1 MNEPLLE
8 TSRFVLRPLVLADV
22 TPEYLGW
29 LHDVRT
35 NEFIETAEATGDL
48 EALRSYVGQRIGRP
62 EVAFLGIFAKVSGLH
77 IGNIKFEPLDR
88 RGGFATMGMLIGNRE
103 WRGKGAAAEVLEAC
117 ARWLYER
124 YGIARIHLGVDS
136 ANTAAYRAYLKAG
149 FRVARSRNQATG
161 SAGIQMVR
169 LWSRSH
175 RLALGTVQFGQAYGI
190 ANQAGMIDSGAIA
203 PILTCAWKAGV
214 GTLDT
219 AVSYGA
225 SEQRLGETG
234 IGQWQVVSKVPAL
247 PHGSDDVVGWLEGAV
262 LGSLE
267 RLRIPRFRGLLLHR
281 PAELLGA
288 KGGALCAAL
297 VALKDRGLVE
307 KIGVSVYGP
316 EELEALNLVFPYD
329 MVQAPFSVVD
339 RRLDESGWLATLSNQ
354 GVEIHVRSVFLQ
366 GLLLMES
373 GRLPEA
379 FSQWHALWGRWHDW
393 LDEQSV
399 TPLQACLSF
408 ALSEPRIDR
417 VVVGVDNLRQLEAI
431 LAEADA
437 VVPPPPADL
446 RSGDLD
452 LINPSR
458 WSVS

>member
-1 MNEPLLE
+1 VIEPLLQS
-8 TSRFVLRPLVLADV
+8 SRFDLRPLAVVDV

-29 LHDVRT
+29 LHDDRT
-35 NEFIETAEATGDL
+35 SEFIETAEATADL
-48 EALRSYVGQRIGRP
+48 EALRGYVQQRIDRP
-62 EVAFLGIFAKVSGLH
+62 EVAFLGIFTRIGGLH
-77 IGNIKFEPLDR
+77 IGNVKFEPLDR
-88 RGGFATMGMLIGNRE
+88 RGGSATAGILIGNRE
-103 WRGKGAAAEVLEAC
+103 WRGKGVAAEVLETC
-117 ARWLYER
+117 AQWLYER
-124 YGIARIHLGVDS
+124 YGIVRVYLGVDP

-149 FRVARSRNQATG
+149 FRVARSGDQATD
-161 SAGIQMVR
+161 SAPIRMVR

-190 ANQAGMIDSGAIA
+190 ANHAGIVEPGAIA
-203 PILTCAWKAGV
+203 QILTCGWNAGV

-219 AVSYGA
+219 AVSYGV

-234 IGQWQVVSKVPAL
+234 IEQWQVISKVPAL
-247 PHGSDDVVGWLEGAV
+247 PHGRADVAGWLEGAI

-281 PAELLGA
+281 PDQLLGTR
-288 KGGALCAAL
+288 GGALYEAL
-297 VALKDRGLVE
+297 VALRDQGLVD

-316 EELEALNLVFPYD
+316 EELEALCPQFRFDL
-329 MVQAPFSVVD
+329 VQAPFSVID
-339 RRLDESGWLATLSNQ
+339 RRLVESGWLARLRKE
-354 GVEIHVRSVFLQ
+354 GVEIHVRSLFLQ
-366 GLLLMES
+366 GLLLMEPG
-373 GRLPEA
+373 GRPDA
-379 FSQWHALWGRWHDW
+379 FERWQALWDRWHGW

-417 VVVGVDNLRQLEAI
+417 VVVGVDNLRQLKAI
-431 LAEADA
+431 LAAADA
-437 VVPPPPADL
+437 VLPPPPTDL
-446 RSGDLD
+446 RSSDLD